1 MICML
6 MHLFGH
12 HDAAAQAPQGQDV
25 PLRSA
30 EAPRD
35 ILDRRYANGE
45 ITREHYL
52 QLTQVLNPSRGTK

>member
-1 MICML
+1 MMCML

-12 HDAAAQAPQGQDV
+12 HAGAAQPPQGQGV
-25 PLRSA
+25 SLPPS
-30 EAPRD
+30 ETPRD

-52 QLTQVLNPSRGTK
+52 QLSQILEPSRGKK